1 MVVSIRK
8 YLIIGG
14 QLIEVTTMP
23 VLHCD
28 TFKQVK
34 FVSVDFFS
42 SSKERQVFMSNYEQ
56 YAEKKQPELLKQTRT
71 LNDCIKQLKSSK
83 ESGIYSQQFID
94 DQIDFVAALFDLSVS
109 EIQYT
114 VDGVE
119 YWCL

>member
-34 FVSVDFFS
+34 FVSV
-42 SSKERQVFMSNYEQ
+42 ETLVHQ
-56 YAEKKQPELLKQTRT
+56 KKDRYL
-71 LNDCIKQLKSSK
+71 
-83 ESGIYSQQFID
+83 
-94 DQIDFVAALFDLSVS
+94 
-109 EIQYT
+109 
-114 VDGVE
+114 
-119 YWCL
+119 